1 MSELVGANLGI
12 GQTNQPNGPALAAI
26 FFGLRRVLRP
36 ADRAGLRVADG
47 LGQHLAQLSLGL
59 GWCPRDRCLP
69 VSHGCYVGMPEREL
83 NPAGDL
89 KNQRSS
95 DGLPKDIYL
104 RLADSDRTTRHVPK
118 ARQHLKCRQT
128 PAVI

>member
-1 MSELVGANLGI
+1 VGANLGI
-12 GQTNQPNGPALAAI
+12 GQTNQPSGPALAAI

-69 VSHGCYVGMPEREL
+69 VSHDRYVGMPEREL

-89 KNQRSS
+89 KNRRSS
-95 DGLPKDIYL
+95 DGLPKDNLPPPAGL
-104 RLADSDRTTRHVPK
+104 RSGIAPCPQSAPIPEVSSDTGSD
-118 ARQHLKCRQT
+118 LMGL
-128 PAVI
+128 